1 MKEVSIHPNSLALF
15 EALASDTRLKMIELL
30 ADSPMNIKELAAH
43 LGLSSAIVTK
53 HIQKLEEGGIVSC
66 EAIPAK
72 RGMQK
77 QCHLIREDIVL
88 RYTAS
93 SAPTR
98 IPATMHHQYA
108 VSIPVG
114 QYSSYQVRPTCGLA
128 SEHKLIGMRD
138 DPRYFAEPEHVKAQ
152 HIWYSSG
159 FVEYR
164 IPNYMTA
171 ADQISSLSI
180 SLEIGSEAPG
190 YEEHWPSDIT
200 FEVNGLPLCIWTS
213 PGDFGEQRGKLT
225 PSWWGAGST
234 QYGLLKTL
242 LVNGEGT
249 FIDGVRMSDVRVTEL
264 GIVRSEDILFRIIS
278 SPDARHPGGVSLF
291 GRGFGNYE
299 QDIEVLIN
307 A

>member
-1 MKEVSIHPNSLALF
+1 MRELFIHFDNLPLF
-15 EALASDTRLKMIELL
+15 EALASDTRLKIVELL
-30 ADSPMNIKELAAH
+30 LQGPMNIKELAEQ

-77 QCHLIREDIVL
+77 QCRLVDDEYLL
-88 RYTAS
+88 RYPSRSTNKRM
-93 SAPTR
+93 PT
-98 IPATMHHQYA
+98 PSNQYT
-108 VSIPVG
+108 VSIPIG
-114 QYSSYQVRPTCGLA
+114 QYSAYQVRPTCGLA

-138 DPRYFAEPEHVKAQ
+138 DPRYFAEPECAKAQ
-152 HIWYSSG
+152 HLWYSSG
-159 FVEYR
+159 YVEYR
-164 IPNYMTA
+164 IPNYMTTA
-171 ADQISSLSI
+171 SQISSISI
-180 SLEIGSEAPG
+180 SLEIASEAPG

-200 FEVNGLPLCIWTS
+200 FELNGHPLCIWTS

-225 PSWWGAGST
+225 PSWWGAGNT

-242 LVNGEGT
+242 LVNSEGT

-264 GIVRSEDILFRIIS
+264 GLVRSEDILFRIS
-278 SPDARHPGGVSLF
+278 SPPEARHPGGVSLF
-291 GRGFGNYE
+291 GRAFGNYE
-299 QDIEVLIN
+299 QDIEVIIT